1 MGAQVNPRQVT
12 RMKPISMSVTEMQPN
27 LRFFGPDHLYWMD
40 CLDLALTCTHIVILI
55 KLAGNTA
62 LSKFKRRLGEV
73 DVLTERES

>member
-1 MGAQVNPRQVT
+1 
-12 RMKPISMSVTEMQPN
+12 
-27 LRFFGPDHLYWMD
+27 MD